1 MQRQGHTVY
10 AARATPSIL
19 LVDDQ
24 PENLT
29 VLQAIL
35 AVERY
40 HLVTAASG
48 SEALFKVLSWDFAVI
63 LLDVRL
69 PDIHGFE
76 VASLVKQRE
85 RSRHVP
91 ILFLTAATDDISTIH
106 AAYAAGGVDYL
117 QKPLDP
123 DVVRAKV
130 AVFVELYRRGEQ
142 LKEQAELLRQ
152 AEQRRREI
160 EVEELRRTAQARYQH
175 LADSIPQCVFMA
187 TLDGSVT
194 HVNARWLEVTGL
206 APEALHGWGWQ
217 AAVHPNDLSQFV
229 GQWRRALAS
238 GEPFQGECRLRSA
251 HGVYRWH
258 LCQAIPERDAEGQV
272 VGWLGSFTDID
283 DGKRHEEERIHLLS
297 RERAARAEAEAAVR
311 RSELLAEASSSF
323 SASLDEGSVA
333 TALTRLTADR
343 ICTWCV
349 LDLRNNGGA
358 RRVAAAH
365 RRREAAP
372 LVDRLVPQDLVVD
385 EGERGAVLR
394 SGRPDLRV
402 ECSPRD
408 VAGALGLRDP
418 RPVEE
423 LGASSYLCLPLAARG
438 HVHGALSLVWV
449 EPEERFEPP
458 DVAVAHDIAQRAAL
472 CLENARLLRLTRE
485 AVQVREEFVSVAS
498 HELRT
503 PLSALM
509 LQIQG
514 LIRSLRRAG
523 GALPEERA
531 LAKLSQADRQIA
543 RLSQLID
550 TLLDVTRIDGGQLD
564 LCLEEVNLCDVV
576 REVAARLEPEMARVG
591 CPLELDLPERV
602 VGLWDRLRIEQV
614 VTNLFTNAMK
624 YGCNKPIRI
633 RIAVDGP
640 AAVLEVV
647 DQGIGIAAEHL
658 GRIFD
663 RFERA
668 APTSSYGGL
677 GVGLYVVDQILRAHG
692 GTIRVESA
700 PGQGAKF
707 HVALP
712 LPRGTGSQ
720 EPAGERRNAPLTGPA
735 G

>member
-1 MQRQGHTVY
+1 MY
-10 AARATPSIL
+10 SAPATPSIL
-19 LVDDQ
+19 LVDDR
-24 PENLT
+24 PENLAA
-29 VLQAIL
+29 LRAIL
-35 AVERY
+35 ADERY

-48 SEALFKVLSWDFAVI
+48 REALVKVLSGDFAVI

-76 VASLVKQRE
+76 VASLVKRRE
-85 RSRHVP
+85 RSRHTP
-91 ILFLTAATDDISTIH
+91 IIFLTAATDDVSAIH

-117 QKPLDP
+117 PKPLDP

-152 AEQRRREI
+152 AEQRRRDV
-160 EVEELRRTAQARYQH
+160 EVEELRRAAQARYQS
-175 LADSIPQCVFMA
+175 LADSIPQCVFTA
-187 TLDGSVT
+187 TVDGSVT
-194 HVNARWLEVTGL
+194 YVSARWLEYTGL
-206 APEALHGWGWQ
+206 APEVLLGWGWQ

-229 GQWRRALAS
+229 GQVRRAVAS

-251 HGVYRWH
+251 QGVYRWH
-258 LCQAIPERDAEGQV
+258 LCQALPERGAEGRV

-297 RERAARAEAEAAVR
+297 RERAARVEAEAAVR

-323 SASLDEGSVA
+323 SVSLDEGSVA
-333 TALTRLTADR
+333 AALVRLAADR

-349 LDLRNNGGA
+349 LDLRNNGAA

-365 RRREAAP
+365 RRGEAAP
-372 LVDRLVPQDLVVD
+372 LVERLAPRDLLGG

-394 SGRPDLRV
+394 RGGPDLRV

-408 VAGALGLRDP
+408 VAEALGLGDP
-418 RPVEE
+418 RVIEE
-423 LGASSYLCLPLAARG
+423 LGASSTLCVPLAARG
-438 HVHGALSLVWV
+438 DVLGALSLVWV

-458 DVAVAHDIAQRAAL
+458 DVAVALDIAQRAAL

-503 PLSALM
+503 PLSALT

-514 LIRSLRRAG
+514 LIRAIRRAG
-523 GALPEERA
+523 GALPAEQT
-531 LAKLSQADRQIA
+531 LARLSQADRQID

-550 TLLDVTRIDGGQLD
+550 TLLDVTRIDSGQLD
-564 LCLEEVNLCDVV
+564 LHLEEVNLCAVV
-576 REVAARLEPEMARVG
+576 REVAARLGPEMQRSG
-591 CPLELDLPERV
+591 CSLELDLPERV
-602 VGLWDRLRIEQV
+602 LGLWDRLRIEQV
-614 VTNLFTNAMK
+614 VTNLFTNAIK

-633 RIAVDGP
+633 RIAVDGH

-647 DQGIGIAAEHL
+647 DQGIGIAEEHL
-658 GRIFD
+658 GRIFE

-668 APTSSYGGL
+668 VPTSSYGGL

-700 PGQGAKF
+700 PGQGARF

-712 LPRGTGSQ
+712 LPRGAGSP
-720 EPAGERRNAPLTGPA
+720 EPAGDRRDASPTGPA